1 MIATSCLPVQ
11 AWPAPDQVAW
21 AAALASGDLLEPD
34 GLAAHWS
41 AATRR
46 TIAKGYGRWIA
57 WLTETGEL
65 DSAAP
70 PVARVTPERIAGYV
84 RHLRER
90 NASSTVAA
98 RVLQLR
104 EALRVMAPGTDL
116 TRLRRVVNA
125 LRALAMPARPK
136 RQRIRTPR
144 ELFALGFRLM
154 HRAEAE
160 EVRRSPRDRAVLYR
174 DGLMIA
180 LLSSCPVRLRNLL
193 SMMIGQHL
201 VRRGEVYWVVF
212 QEEETKT
219 RRPIEVPL
227 PQALTAAID
236 RYIEQHRPWLLRRA
250 SDGVLVETDALWI
263 SERTNMLK
271 ASGTHYCLTTITKRE
286 LGVSIN
292 PHFFR
297 DCVAT
302 AIMIEDPEHAH
313 SAAVVLGHTSLATT
327 ERYYVQAQAIEAA
340 RRYQGFMVELRRQHL
355 KDESG
360 GQR

>member
-1 MIATSCLPVQ
+1 MIATLCLPVQ
-11 AWPAPDQVAW
+11 AWPVPDQVAW
-21 AAALASGDLLEPD
+21 AAALSSGDLLEPD

-57 WLTETGEL
+57 WLTDAGQL

-70 PVARVTPERIAGYV
+70 LAARVAPERIAEYV
-84 RHLRER
+84 RHLRQR

-98 RVLQLR
+98 RVRDLR
-104 EALRVMAPGTDL
+104 EALRVMAPGADL
-116 TRLRRVVNA
+116 VWLRRISNV
-125 LRALAMPARPK
+125 LGALATPARAK
-136 RQRIRTPR
+136 RHRIRTPR
-144 ELFALGFRLM
+144 ELFALGVQLM
-154 HRAEAE
+154 HRAEADE
-160 EVRRSPRDRAVLYR
+160 GRPSPRDRAVLYR

-193 SMMIGQHL
+193 GLMIGQHL
-201 VRRGEVYWVVF
+201 MRRGEVYWVVF
-212 QEEETKT
+212 QEDETKT

-227 PQALTAAID
+227 PQTLTVAID
-236 RYIEQHRPWLLRRA
+236 RYIEQHRPWLLRRL
-250 SDGVLVETDALWI
+250 SDGVLVETQALWI
-263 SERTNMLK
+263 SERTNVLSRS
-271 ASGTHYCLTTITKRE
+271 AAHSSLTTVTKRE

-292 PHFFR
+292 PHLFR

-302 AIMIEDPEHAH
+302 AIMIEDPEHVRI
-313 SAAVVLGHTSLATT
+313 AAVVLGHTSLATT

-340 RRYQGFMVELRRQHL
+340 RRYQGFMVELRRQLL

-360 GQR
+360 GK

>member
-1 MIATSCLPVQ
+1 MIALCAGA
-11 AWPAPDQVAW
+11 AWPA
-21 AAALASGDLLEPD
+21 AAQDGAKEDAKKQLA
-34 GLAAHWS
+34 
-41 AATRR
+41 R
-46 TIAKGYGRWIA
+46 
-57 WLTETGEL
+57 LTEHEK
-65 DSAAP
+65 A
-70 PVARVTPERIAGYV
+70 
-84 RHLRER
+84 
-90 NASSTVAA
+90 
-98 RVLQLR
+98 LQ
-104 EALRVMAPGTDL
+104 EALRVMAPGTDF

-125 LRALAMPARPK
+125 LRALATPARPK

-144 ELFALGFRLM
+144 ELFALGVRLM
-154 HRAEAE
+154 YRAEVE
-160 EVRRSPRDRAVLYR
+160 EARRSPRHRAVLYR

-193 SMMIGQHL
+193 GLMIGQHL
-201 VRRGEVYWVVF
+201 MRRGEVYWVVF

-236 RYIEQHRPWLLRRA
+236 RYIEEHRLWLLRRP
-250 SDGVLVETDALWI
+250 SDGVLVETHALWI
-263 SERTNMLK
+263 SERANILSRS
-271 ASGTHYCLTTITKRE
+271 AAHFRLTTITKRE

-292 PHFFR
+292 PHLFR

-313 SAAVVLGHTSLATT
+313 IAAVVLGHTSLATT
-327 ERYYVQAQAIEAA
+327 ERYYVQAQVIEAA
-340 RRYQGFMVELRRQHL
+340 RRYQGFMVELRRQRL